1 MPKFIASFSFQPL
14 QINLADKSASVTVD
28 SESGRIA
35 INEGAGPDRISEVTI
50 DPAARAL
57 AVVRRGPAAS
67 GVEILERGKTWFLG
81 ETMDFNTAQ
90 AWVTKVNQLVQSK
103 APAVPAVEPASDK
116 PEHRRGE
123 HRPFRKG
130 MNLAPA
136 APEEQAD
143 RGPGGD
149 REVRGP
155 RETPQ
160 NRPER
165 PTSAAP
171 PKIEYTRG
179 KPNKRELDEAI
190 EAELKASLAGLDLDA
205 GLSAEERQNQAQPGS
220 SATPGESR
228 KKARVVKIHGGDVF
242 LEMPGG
248 RGQGLLPID
257 QFEGKTPNVGDEVE
271 VAVDRYDAANGL
283 VIFTR
288 LGAAQAVADWS
299 GVKPGMTVEVRVT
312 AANKGGLAVELGG
325 IRGFLPFSQID
336 IVRVEQP
343 ELLVNS
349 RVKCMIMEAN
359 PAERNLVVSRR
370 MLIEKEREANAVE
383 FWSKLDEGQVRTG
396 TVKSIKPFGAFVDL
410 GGADGLIPVGEL
422 SWSRINDANEVVK
435 VGQVVEVRVIKLDR
449 DARKIG
455 LSLKAQHQNPWDDF
469 ALRCRPGT
477 RMTGKVTRLMEF
489 GAFVEVEPGI
499 EGLLHISELS
509 TQRVRRVRDAVTE
522 GQTVEVQVV
531 QVDPVNRKLGLSLKA
546 IAMAAENAHREEEQK
561 AFAAKVAEETA
572 DRKEAEERMANRKKN
587 PNLRGGMGGG
597 GPLFSLPGA

>member
-1 MPKFIASFSFQPL
+1 M

-28 SESGRIA
+28 TESGRIS
-35 INEGAGPDRISEVTI
+35 IHEGSGPDRINDVFI

-57 AVVRRGPAAS
+57 AVVRRGPAAN
-67 GVEILERGKTWFLG
+67 GVEILERGKTWFIG

-103 APAVPAVEPASDK
+103 APAVAPVEPGSDK

-130 MNLAPA
+130 MNLATP
-136 APEEQAD
+136 APEEPAD

-149 REVRGP
+149 RGPRGP
-155 RETPQ
+155 RETPPS
-160 NRPER
+160 RPER
-165 PTSAAP
+165 TDRPASAAP

-205 GLSAEERQNQAQPGS
+205 GLSAEEKQNQAPPAS

-271 VAVDRYDAANGL
+271 VAVERYDAANGL

-299 GVKPGMTVEVRVT
+299 GVKAGMTVEVRVT

-383 FWSKLDEGQVRTG
+383 FWSKLEEGQVRTG

-410 GGADGLIPVGEL
+410 GGADGLIPIGEL
-422 SWSRINDANEVVK
+422 SWSRVNDANEVVK

-449 DARKIG
+449 EARKIG

-509 TQRVRRVRDAVTE
+509 TQRVRRVRDAVSE

-531 QVDPVNRKLGLSLKA
+531 QVDPVNRKLALSLKA
-546 IAMAAENAHREEEQK
+546 IAMAVENANREEEQK
-561 AFAAKVAEETA
+561 AFAAKVAEEVA

-597 GPLFSLPGA
+597 GPLFSLPGT